1 LDNPRISK
9 SVEQH
14 TVQLHASWMFLRDR
28 ELQVS
33 QFCACSG
40 HATLPGLKVCLVSLT
55 HETKYASGTMKFVDL
70 LAPQDPSSY
79 RPGHQ
84 WCSQRGGGSNPPFTS
99 KPFFTAVK
107 LLLLNIIT
115 SLTTRK
121 TINSHDLRKT
131 NHWGGGCGS
140 LLSTNRHNTL
150 VTFGKAHLCCRWL
163 NRYILTS
170 L

>member
-40 HATLPGLKVCLVSLT
+40 HATLPGLKVCIVSLT

-84 WCSQRGGGSNPPFTS
+84 WCSQRGVRGFKPPIHIE
-99 KPFFTAVK
+99 AVFYSRK
-107 LLLLNIIT
+107 VTVIKYYNL

-121 TINSHDLRKT
+121 T
-131 NHWGGGCGS
+131 
-140 LLSTNRHNTL
+140 NTL